1 MSPSSPLLAVIAGV
15 GPGTGAAVARKF
27 AQSYSV
33 VLLAR
38 SPKNFEPLV
47 EEINK
52 AGGHAIGISADVADE
67 ESMKS
72 AFEKIKGEGKGLAV
86 SVVWKELVN
95 RDGVENV
102 QSVVEGAAA
111 VYNVGSGFVRKPFLE
126 LQVSDWDNGYS
137 GTLSSSEP
145 PKYPPTLIF
154 TGATASIKGSAMCSS
169 FAQGK
174 WAARALAQS
183 LGREF
188 GPKGVHVGH
197 AIIDGVIDIER
208 TKSWQFEHDDAK
220 ISADAIADAYWHLH
234 TQPRTSFTWEI
245 DMRPYVEKW

>member
-52 AGGHAIGISADVADE
+52 AGGHAIGISADVGDE

-86 SVVWKELVN
+86 SVAWKELV
-95 RDGVENV
+95 
-102 QSVVEGAAA
+102 
-111 VYNVGSGFVRKPFLE
+111 
-126 LQVSDWDNGYS
+126 
-137 GTLSSSEP
+137 
-145 PKYPPTLIF
+145 
-154 TGATASIKGSAMCSS
+154 KG
-169 FAQGK
+169 
-174 WAARALAQS
+174 
-183 LGREF
+183 
-188 GPKGVHVGH
+188 KGVKHVQN
-197 AIIDGVIDIER
+197 AVKGVVVNGRRLRD
-208 TKSWQFEHDDAK
+208 
-220 ISADAIADAYWHLH
+220 
-234 TQPRTSFTWEI
+234 
-245 DMRPYVEKW
+245 